1 MANVPISIRLDPAV
15 VTRLHEAAKA
25 AGRSVAGHAAD
36 LVRAG
41 LAGDSP
47 PTVTGGEHPL
57 VAHVIGRFARL
68 DGADVD
74 AQRECAL
81 ALARVAA
88 AGGAPTSGAVRE
100 LRVIL
105 AEVEKL
111 LENDDFGDA
120 LSVPT
125 MPDGSW
131 T

>member
-1 MANVPISIRLDPAV
+1 MANVPISIRLDQGT
-15 VTRLHEAAKA
+15 VTRLHESAKA

-41 LAGDSP
+41 LSGPPAGR
-47 PTVTGGEHPL
+47 VEGGEPPL
-57 VAHVIGRFARL
+57 VAHVLARFAQL
-68 DGADVD
+68 DGADVA

-81 ALARVAA
+81 ALARVAG
-88 AGGAPTSGAVRE
+88 AGGAPVAGAVRE

-105 AEVEKL
+105 AEVERL

-125 MPDGSW
+125 FGGVS
-131 T
+131 